1 MCGTNRL
8 ALGRTGDFNRT
19 SSSEM
24 DRLVGAETF
33 RNFGAWTKPDFW
45 IVLDI
50 LIATNLQIA
59 SWTCEV
65 YDPFA

>member
-24 DRLVGAETF
+24 DGLVGAETF
-33 RNFGAWTKPDFW
+33 RNFGVWTKPDFW

-50 LIATNLQIA
+50 LVEFSFSHILADLRVI
-59 SWTCEV
+59 
-65 YDPFA
+65 